1 VQNLQNAAGKSAGR
15 LPVQSDL
22 LFSLLPMPGRLRLRL
37 QKKDERGR
45 PKGLFLKI
53 LLKDGAK

>member
-1 VQNLQNAAGKSAGR
+1 MQNLQNAAGKSAGR

-22 LFSLLPMPGRLRLRL
+22 LFSLLSMPGRLRLRL
-37 QKKDERGR
+37 QKANEARR
-45 PKGLFLKI
+45 PKRRFLKI